1 MNTLRSGKLF
11 LVLLFLFLGIKFN
24 AQTKVQQADSIIQLG
39 INAMREEKFSKS
51 IELFNEARVIA
62 EKNHLDKQL
71 FLALVNIG
79 NNYQNM
85 FDYGEALNYFLKGYA
100 VSVKLKPEA
109 KIMVVHNIAN
119 VYVLE
124 EYYDKAEEYY
134 KKAYETAIQNNSSD
148 NLKGASV
155 ASIGYSMMYN
165 GKIKESR
172 EYIIK
177 GLEYLKKYPQDEF
190 PVRCMLIENT
200 LLLGNTTEAKREA
213 LQLYSTSPYINYS
226 DGGVNLLFIVAK
238 SYLKEKSFTEAEQYT
253 RKILNEDPNLES
265 KRDAYSLLTD
275 IYTESGSLRKALT
288 YKDSVF
294 KIQNELN
301 TIKNGRQFENSKA
314 KFEIEVYKNQI
325 TANKEKFRLERRI
338 YYSAFAIVLA
348 LIIIAFLIYKQKRLI
363 AARNRHLI
371 LLDLEKEKTNNLLL
385 EKQVTDVLLEQE
397 RLKYE
402 VEARN
407 RKLSAKALHLSGRN
421 ELLEEILDYLS
432 KRPKFSKDP
441 VLAAYVQSLK
451 DHLKTDNAWN
461 DFIVHFEEVN
471 SGFMNR
477 LKSAHPTLTVS
488 DIRFIAYMYM
498 NLSVKE
504 IAFILN
510 ITPIASKKRKE
521 RLAAKM
527 DIPKETDLYDYIASL

>member
-1 MNTLRSGKLF
+1 MH
-11 LVLLFLFLGIKFN
+11 
-24 AQTKVQQADSIIQLG
+24 AQTKIQEADSLIQFG
-39 INAMREEKFSKS
+39 IDAMREEKFSKS
-51 IELFNEARVIA
+51 IELFTKARTIA

-85 FDYGEALNYFLKGYA
+85 FDYGEALDYFLKGYA
-100 VSVKLKPEA
+100 ISIKLEPEA
-109 KIMVVHNIAN
+109 EIMVVHNIAN

-124 EYYDKAEEYY
+124 ELYEKAEEYY
-134 KKAYETAIQNNSSD
+134 KKAYETALQNNSAD
-148 NLKGASV
+148 NLKGVSLG
-155 ASIGYSMMYN
+155 SIGYSMMLR
-165 GKIKESR
+165 GEVKKSR
-172 EYIIK
+172 EYIVK
-177 GLEYLKKYPQDEF
+177 GLKYLKEYPRDEF
-190 PVRCMLIENT
+190 TIKSMLIENT
-200 LLLGNTTEAKREA
+200 LLIGNTAEARKEA
-213 LQLYSTSPYINYS
+213 LQLYNTSPYIDYG

-238 SYLKEKSFTEAEQYT
+238 SYLKEKSFEEAERYT
-253 RKILNEDPNLES
+253 RKILEEDPNLES
-265 KRDAYSLLTD
+265 KREIYSLLTD
-275 IYTESGSLRKALT
+275 IYIQKGSLLKALT

-301 TIKNGRQFENSKA
+301 NIKNGRQLENNKV
-314 KFEIEVYKNQI
+314 KFEIQGYKKQI
-325 TANKEKFRLERRI
+325 AANKEKFRLERRV

-348 LIIIAFLIYKQKRLI
+348 IIVIVFLIYKQKRVI
-363 AARNRHLI
+363 AARNRNLI
-371 LLDLEKEKTNNLLL
+371 LLDLEKEKNNNLLL
-385 EKQVTDVLLEQE
+385 EKQVTNALLEQE
-397 RLKYE
+397 RLKNE

-421 ELLEEILDYLS
+421 ELLEEILEYLS

-441 VLAAYVQSLK
+441 TLAAYIQSLK

-461 DFIVHFEEVN
+461 DFIVHFEQVN

-510 ITPIASKKRKE
+510 ITPVASKKRKE

-527 DIPKETDLYDYIASL
+527 EIPKDEDLYDYIASL